1 MDKQQAIVRVTS
13 PTTQNITLSDSL
25 FFDKYMVRW
34 VQVVGANYPTEL
46 QYYINIRGNNAIEI
60 GNSTATNLDNQQ
72 EYNIIVPL
80 TAATAVY
87 TFDVPAV
94 VVDRSKRA
102 KTVMKINN
110 APQFTVRVN
119 SNVGEPTFTE
129 VTVCLE
135 SVF

>member
-1 MDKQQAIVRVTS
+1 MEKQQVILRVTS
-13 PTTQNITLSDSL
+13 PTTREVVLDDAL

-46 QYYINIRGNNAIEI
+46 QYYVGIKGNNSIQI
-60 GNSTATNLDNQQ
+60 GNTTATNLGNQAQ
-72 EYNIIVPL
+72 YNIVVPL

-87 TFDVPAV
+87 SYDMPSIIL
-94 VVDRSKRA
+94 DRGRQA
-102 KTVMKINN
+102 KTRVSVTEY
-110 APQFTVRVN
+110 PQFTVSVN

-129 VTVCLE
+129 MTICLE